1 MKLAGRPEGK
11 RMAIEIAL
19 LVACCVLVSAL
30 IWRSNRVLRQLSEV
44 EGEVSALRDMVSRV
58 FLAQLNCKTENEPAG
73 LGAAPSPPTFDATAK
88 NEIREH
94 DTPQLETAEI
104 DGLCAKLITLAPPQ
118 EAAPLL
124 VPDTAPSGVRERRLV
139 SRHQSSR
146 IAKIILH
153 RGPSGGDCTISNV
166 SPAGALLLV
175 ANAHGLPKQ
184 FDLDMD
190 GYRRPCIAR
199 WRQFDRIGVKFES
212 TYAA

>member
-1 MKLAGRPEGK
+1 
-11 RMAIEIAL
+11 MAIEINF

-44 EGEVSALRDMVSRV
+44 EGEVSALRDKISRA
-58 FLAQLNCKTENEPAG
+58 FLMQLNCQPENKPSSS
-73 LGAAPSPPTFDATAK
+73 GAAPPPPTSDATAK
-88 NEIREH
+88 IETH
-94 DTPQLETAEI
+94 DALQLELELETAAIGE
-104 DGLCAKLITLAPPQ
+104 LCAKLITLVPPQ

-124 VPDTAPSGVRERRLV
+124 APNTAPSGVRERRLV
-139 SRHQSSR
+139 SRHQASR

-153 RGPSGGDCTISNV
+153 RGPPGGDCTISNV

-190 GYRRPCIAR
+190 GYSRPCTAR
-199 WRQFDRIGVKFES
+199 WRQPDRIGVKFDS
-212 TYAA
+212 ISAA

>member
-1 MKLAGRPEGK
+1 
-11 RMAIEIAL
+11 MAIEITF

-30 IWRSNRVLRQLSEV
+30 IWRSSRVLRQLSEV
-44 EGEVSALRDMVSRV
+44 EGEVTALRDMVSRA
-58 FLAQLNCKTENEPAG
+58 FLMQLNCQSENKPSSSG
-73 LGAAPSPPTFDATAK
+73 TAPPPPTSDATAK
-88 NEIREH
+88 IETH
-94 DTPQLETAEI
+94 DVLQLELELETAAIGE
-104 DGLCAKLITLAPPQ
+104 LCAKLITLVPPQ

-124 VPDTAPSGVRERRLV
+124 APDTARSGVRERRLV
-139 SRHQSSR
+139 SRHQASR

-153 RGPSGGDCTISNV
+153 RRLLGGDCTISNV